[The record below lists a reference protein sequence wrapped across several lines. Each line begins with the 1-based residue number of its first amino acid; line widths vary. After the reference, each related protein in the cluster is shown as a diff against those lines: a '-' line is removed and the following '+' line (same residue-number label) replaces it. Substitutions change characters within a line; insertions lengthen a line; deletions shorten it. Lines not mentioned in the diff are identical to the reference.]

1 MRFSPG
7 LTRGRGRAVVLAVLA
22 GLLILAAGSFARASG
37 AGGGVTAAG
46 LQAAAAGY
54 PIAEAD
60 QPWAYQRFLVSGQ
73 ADLDRLNQ
81 LGVDLGE
88 SLDKN
93 RDGTIWAYAVVT
105 AAQRNYLAKLGF
117 RPGSIVQ
124 TSLDAEKAQ
133 AEMAA
138 TARGEMRALRL
149 AKSPGTRLK
158 QAYGGETL
166 KITRAD
172 YYQSLS
178 GTWLSIEAKSSAAQG
193 NAAVPAGSPGCP
205 TTGSNRC
212 GVYGGST
219 TGQCWGN
226 PDGGASAL
234 STAAC
239 PSMQATYS
247 TDGGN
252 TFVPG
257 FQTNMTA
264 DLDDGVYLYHFL
276 LIKLAL
282 KADDA
287 TAPHLPIVVKVATN
301 YGTVQ
306 TRPATSF
313 IDTPPPY
320 PGGFQHDFFS
330 RYQTPEDGTAMIMAL
345 HAQYPSITQLIP
357 ATYKTNGYRRN
368 AMASMGCTPP
378 TSGGNTGLPGTPGA
392 APAGFA
398 TPATCTG
405 TTVQNAAVVLN
416 TWKYGEDTN
425 DPTQNGNQVTM
436 QFVNPGAPSSPLSVS
451 TTGLAI
457 TVSLATDGAGAL
469 TSTAAQVVA
478 ALNADPSA
486 SSILWA
492 ATYRGNAGA
501 GIVQPSAVVHL
512 SDFLW
517 APRPG
522 DAGVDPG
529 YQVPRVPYQQ
539 YILRICKVCDG
550 SKTGFFIYAQE
561 HAREWVAPL
570 VALETA
576 NRLLKNYGTDPTTT
590 SYVDNLDIFIDPS
603 INPDGANYS
612 MLQGGG
618 SGQRRT
624 MTRFCGPNN
633 PAAPL
638 GDVASTSYDP
648 GSRGSWGID
657 DNRGFSVG
665 SLFDGY
671 EGASSSCTSDTYA
684 GPSELSQPEDKN
696 EVALENTFPNI
707 RFSMNIHTSG
717 GYFMWSPASY
727 KTVNRE
733 ALPYP
738 SKGWQ
743 EEFWAAAH
751 KTVSAIETYRGTAV
765 TPDRTGSVVDVLYS
779 AAGNSSDEA
788 WYNKNIIAYDFEC
801 GVRQFSP
808 TSTSNS
814 GSDPGFTPNFATEGR
829 AEGQEFA
836 DGMYGLMSSAL
847 EYQDDVTPPVV
858 TTSVPSGTVSP
869 TPISLVFDEN
879 EPSDTYYTTD
889 GSTPTLA
896 STQYQLAGFR
906 EQEGQTLTFTHD
918 TVLKWFS
925 VDPKGNTSTVKT
937 AYFGVG
943 DEKPVTTATL
953 TPPIRNGWY
962 ASPTLTLSATSGGT
976 GIAKIEYSLDGAPG
990 WTTYTGPISGFT
1002 TGNHFVQYRATDN
1015 VGRVEDTKLLA
1026 FKVDAEKPTVNVSAP
1041 TEVADYVKDK
1051 VVTAKYKCT
1060 DRESGIDSCVGTVAN
1075 GANLDTSTVGDHTF
1089 TVTGTDLAG
1098 NVTVVTRTY
1107 HVHYAFNGF
1116 MAPVSNS
1123 SAEELNLVHAGDLIQ
1138 LKFGLGGDQGLNVLD
1153 GSPSST
1159 PIACPA
1165 WAPHSVPAAP
1175 AGSSSGLSYNPP
1187 NNQYRYGWETS
1198 TTWVGTCRTFSLQLN
1213 DGTGPHTATF
1223 MFFS

>member
-1 MRFSPG
+1 M
-7 LTRGRGRAVVLAVLA
+7 AV
-22 GLLILAAGSFARASG
+22 
-37 AGGGVTAAG
+37 
-46 LQAAAAGY
+46 
-54 PIAEAD
+54 
-60 QPWAYQRFLVSGQ
+60 
-73 ADLDRLNQ
+73 
-81 LGVDLGE
+81 
-88 SLDKN
+88 
-93 RDGTIWAYAVVT
+93 
-105 AAQRNYLAKLGF
+105 
-117 RPGSIVQ
+117 
-124 TSLDAEKAQ
+124 
-133 AEMAA
+133 
-138 TARGEMRALRL
+138 
-149 AKSPGTRLK
+149 
-158 QAYGGETL
+158 
-166 KITRAD
+166 
-172 YYQSLS
+172 
-178 GTWLSIEAKSSAAQG
+178 
-193 NAAVPAGSPGCP
+193 
-205 TTGSNRC
+205 
-212 GVYGGST
+212 
-219 TGQCWGN
+219 
-226 PDGGASAL
+226 
-234 STAAC
+234 
-239 PSMQATYS
+239 TYS
-247 TDGGN
+247 TDGGA
-252 TFVPG
+252 TYVPG
-257 FQTNMTA
+257 FQTNMTP

-276 LIKLAL
+276 LVKLAL
-282 KADDA
+282 KANDA
-287 TAPHLPIVVKVATN
+287 TAPHLPILVKVASN
-301 YGTVQ
+301 YGSVQ
-306 TRPATSF
+306 TRPATPF

-320 PGGFQHDFFS
+320 PAGFQHDFFT
-330 RYQTPEDGTAMIMAL
+330 RYQTPEDGTAMIQAL
-345 HAQYPSITQLIP
+345 HAQYPDITQLIP
-357 ATYKTNGYRRN
+357 ATFKTNGYRRN
-368 AMASMGCTPP
+368 AMASMGCTAP

-392 APAGFA
+392 SPAGFA

-405 TTVQNAAVVLN
+405 TAVQAAAVVLN
-416 TWKYGEDTN
+416 TWKFGEDTN

-451 TTGLAI
+451 VSGLAI

-486 SSILWA
+486 SAILWA

-550 SKTGFFIYAQE
+550 SKTGFFVYAQE
-561 HAREWVAPL
+561 HAREWVGPL

-603 INPDGANYS
+603 INTDGGNYS
-612 MLQGGG
+612 MLQGGA

-638 GDVASTSYDP
+638 GDVASTSFDP
-648 GSRGSWGID
+648 ASRGSWGID

-696 EVALENTFPNI
+696 EVALETTYPNI

-727 KTVNRE
+727 KTLNRE

-814 GSDPGFTPNFATEGR
+814 GGDPGFTPNFATEGR

-847 EYQDDVTPPVV
+847 DYQNDTTAPVV
-858 TTSVPSGTVSP
+858 DAVGAVRARSRRRRSRSCSTSRSRRTSTTRRTARRRRRPRR
-869 TPISLVFDEN
+869 
-879 EPSDTYYTTD
+879 
-889 GSTPTLA
+889 STSSRA
-896 STQYQLAGFR
+896 SASR
-906 EQEGQTLTFTHD
+906 RAQTLTFTQN
-918 TVLKWFS
+918 TTLKWFA
-925 VDPKGNTSTVKT
+925 VDPKGNTS
-937 AYFGVG
+937 A
-943 DEKPVTTATL
+943 
-953 TPPIRNGWY
+953 
-962 ASPTLTLSATSGGT
+962 
-976 GIAKIEYSLDGAPG
+976 
-990 WTTYTGPISGFT
+990 
-1002 TGNHFVQYRATDN
+1002 VQ
-1015 VGRVEDTKLLA
+1015 
-1026 FKVDAEKPTVNVSAP
+1026 
-1041 TEVADYVKDK
+1041 
-1051 VVTAKYKCT
+1051 
-1060 DRESGIDSCVGTVAN
+1060 
-1075 GANLDTSTVGDHTF
+1075 
-1089 TVTGTDLAG
+1089 
-1098 NVTVVTRTY
+1098 
-1107 HVHYAFNGF
+1107 
-1116 MAPVSNS
+1116 
-1123 SAEELNLVHAGDLIQ
+1123 
-1138 LKFGLGGDQGLNVLD
+1138 
-1153 GSPSST
+1153 
-1159 PIACPA
+1159 
-1165 WAPHSVPAAP
+1165 
-1175 AGSSSGLSYNPP
+1175 
-1187 NNQYRYGWETS
+1187 
-1198 TTWVGTCRTFSLQLN
+1198 
-1213 DGTGPHTATF
+1213 TATF
-1223 MFFS
+1223 VVDSVAPTTTASVGRTAARTEPADHADRDRRQLGRRVDDVLARRRCADDVHGPDRGESTAATR